1 MIVMSRG
8 KICRHAC
15 ELFAFMEGGPV
26 LEGSENHE
34 AKLQDPTQP
43 SRRESLERQNYLG
56 VNAS

>member
-1 MIVMSRG
+1 
-8 KICRHAC
+8 
-15 ELFAFMEGGPV
+15 MEGGPGM
-26 LEGSENHE
+26 EGSENDE